1 LKVLFNFFSPIMKKV
16 VLHSNM
22 VMGAIKQIP
31 VSANE
36 RSIINPNAKFV
47 MGGSGMPYGEM
58 LRGYADNTVG
68 PYGTYRPKGGNIML
82 KYSLELRLSLAENP
96 TVYALAFAEA
106 GNVWSNFETVDVNYL
121 KRSVGVGIRTYM
133 PMLGMLGFDAGYG
146 IDDTII
152 DSDSKP
158 QGWNYHF
165 LFGMPL

>member
-1 LKVLFNFFSPIMKKV
+1 
-16 VLHSNM
+16 
-22 VMGAIKQIP
+22 MGAIKRIP
-31 VSANE
+31 VSENE
-36 RSIINPNAKFV
+36 RSIINPNAKFI

-68 PYGTYRPKGGNIML
+68 PYGTYRPKGGNVML
-82 KYSLELRLSLAENP
+82 KYSLEFRLLLSESP
-96 TVYALAFAEA
+96 TVYMLAFGEA
-106 GNVWSNFETVDVNYL
+106 GNVWSNFKTVDINYL

-146 IDDTII
+146 FDDTII
-152 DSDSKP
+152 DADSSP

>member
-1 LKVLFNFFSPIMKKV
+1 MKKL
-16 VLHSNM
+16 VLHSNF
-22 VMGAIKQIP
+22 VSGAIKQIP

-36 RSIINPNAKFV
+36 RSIINPNAKFI

-82 KYSLELRLSLAENP
+82 KYLLELRLSLAGNP
-96 TVYALAFAEA
+96 AVYALAFAEA
-106 GNVWSNFETVDVNYL
+106 GNVWSSFETVDINYL